1 MASSNKLKIV
11 YAGVRS
17 ENYDPKRR
25 DSFEYVNFFTTLKNM
40 AGVEVIEHPFD
51 RILEVGKKKF
61 NEELLEVV
69 RREKPDLL
77 FAFMY
82 TDELDPAALKVIKEK
97 TKTKSVAWFAD
108 DYWRF
113 WNYSKHWPSYFT
125 YVV

>member
-40 AGVEVIEHPFD
+40 AGVEVLEHPCD

-61 NEELLEVV
+61 NEELLELV
-69 RREKPDLL
+69 RREKPDL
-77 FAFMY
+77 FFTFMY
-82 TDELDPAALKVIKEK
+82 TDELDPRVLLEIKK
-97 TKTKSVAWFAD
+97 ITKS
-108 DYWRF
+108 
-113 WNYSKHWPSYFT
+113 
-125 YVV
+125 